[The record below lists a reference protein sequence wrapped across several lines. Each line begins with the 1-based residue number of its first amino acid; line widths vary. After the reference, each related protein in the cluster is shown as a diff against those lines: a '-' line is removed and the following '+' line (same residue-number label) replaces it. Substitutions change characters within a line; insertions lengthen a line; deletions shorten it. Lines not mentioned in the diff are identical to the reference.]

1 MGNIEV
7 IWAFND
13 GRTENTGGLK
23 VGDNFVKYSFEK
35 QVFEKRRILKGQV

>member
-1 MGNIEV
+1 MVENMGNIEV

-23 VGDNFVKYSFEK
+23 EGDNFVKYSFEK
-35 QVFEKRRILKGQV
+35 